1 MDRTQCWSS
10 VCLLLASCLT
20 ISPTVGQLCPDPLT
34 LPHPPSNSCYSP
46 LDQGPCPAG
55 SWLVEEPDQ
64 DPAQL
69 HCQVEQCG
77 QEMILYNDQCYDM
90 FDPAACPRQGE
101 RLYLASSGRGEC
113 YCDEGW
119 GRGQDGSCYQE
130 FTRGPCEENQI
141 VMLGSGDLDS
151 HPDCLAVRAGIHHH
165 CVFPFRD
172 GQMLF
177 TACAEGGRGGS
188 LIVGMDDQVERGRY
202 AVRKTPCL

>member
-1 MDRTQCWSS
+1 MKCADRTCYKLRQLSWARTSLALG
-10 VCLLLASCLT
+10 VAVAALLAGQKIYEYMIMLKIIANFLTTVSLFLASCLT
-20 ISPTVGQLCPDPLT
+20 ISPTVGQLCPDPLM

-130 FTRGPCEENQI
+130 FTRGPCN
-141 VMLGSGDLDS
+141 S
-151 HPDCLAVRAGIHHH
+151 HQGEPKL
-165 CVFPFRD
+165 FR
-172 GQMLF
+172 MH
-177 TACAEGGRGGS
+177 
-188 LIVGMDDQVERGRY
+188 
-202 AVRKTPCL
+202 P